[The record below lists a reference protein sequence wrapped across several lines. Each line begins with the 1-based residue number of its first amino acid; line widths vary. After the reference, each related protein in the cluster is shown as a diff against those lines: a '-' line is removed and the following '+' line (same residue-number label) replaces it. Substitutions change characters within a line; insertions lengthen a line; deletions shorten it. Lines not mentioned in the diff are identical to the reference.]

1 MRGTAV
7 ERVNLI
13 LKFRFAGGDQTYIKG
28 AARIKVD
35 GSGGLMFQDV
45 QSGKTERIA
54 VSELESFN
62 ILSLNAITRP
72 IPSRSQTTLFN

>member
-1 MRGTAV
+1 MTETSV
-7 ERVNLI
+7 ERINLV
-13 LKFRFAGGDQTYIKG
+13 LKFRFAGDDQIYIKG

-35 GSGGLMFQDV
+35 GRGGLMFHDV

-62 ILSLNAITRP
+62 ILSLKPITGP
-72 IPSRSQTTLFN
+72 IPSPSQTALFN